1 MFSFFFVRTKRRLR
15 TGVRLLRRRVGLRP
29 QHTLRY
35 LGFFFIFFLSIFSRA
50 PLSGEASVG
59 SPSAGGEVAGA
70 EAPSP
75 FEAVLQEEE
84 YSPTYPRRIP
94 NSDDL
99 PPLTA
104 RAILVLDGE
113 NGKILYKKNIHEPL
127 SPASLTKIMT
137 ALVSLERYSLDEEL
151 LVPANC
157 LLGLE
162 GRAQMGLLS
171 GERVSV
177 ETLLYG
183 LLLNSASDAACVL
196 ARGAQSEVEFVGL
209 MNQRAQKLGLSETS
223 FDNPV
228 GLDGAGNYSSAWDLV
243 VLAQEAMGS
252 PVFRKIAGTAE
263 ATRVGFVSSKKQG
276 HSLKSTNALL
286 SDPTL
291 SGVTGVKTGKTVAA
305 GECLIASWIWQDRE
319 IFSAVLGSEDRFAEM
334 TEVLSWVRQVF
345 SMSL

>member
-1 MFSFFFVRTKRRLR
+1 M
-15 TGVRLLRRRVGLRP
+15 GLYP
-29 QHTLRY
+29 QRAFRY
-35 LGFFFIFFLSIFSRA
+35 LGFFFIFLFSMSSPPSG
-50 PLSGEASVG
+50 PLSGEV
-59 SPSAGGEVAGA
+59 SAGASSGGGEIAGA

-75 FEAVLQEEE
+75 FEPILQEED

-94 NSDDL
+94 DSEDL

-113 NGKILYKKNIHEPL
+113 SGKILYKKNIHESR

-151 LVPANC
+151 LAPADC

-196 ARGAQSEVEFVGL
+196 ARGAQSEAEFVNL
-209 MNQRAQKLGLSETS
+209 MNQRVEELGLSETN

-228 GLDGAGNYSSAWDLV
+228 GLDGNGNRSSAWDLV
-243 VLAQEAMGS
+243 VLAREAMES
-252 PVFRKIAGTAE
+252 PVFRKIVGTAE
-263 ATRVGFVSSKKQG
+263 ATRIGFVSSKKQW

-291 SGVTGVKTGKTVAA
+291 SGVTGVKTGKTGGA
-305 GECLIASWIWQDRE
+305 GECLIASWIWSASPSGGQGRE
-319 IFSAVLGSEDRFAEM
+319 IFGVVLGSEDRFSEM
-334 TEVLSWVRQVF
+334 KEIFSWVRRSF
-345 SMSL
+345 LLPL